1 VIAGSES
8 DDERAEGDGM
18 DITVGKVTEP
28 QGGAGAGTPAGAV
41 TGLVVAV
48 RSPRR
53 GTAGAAPASGDRRRE
68 KGRPDP
74 ARSIVLTILLDDTAA
89 LPFRILAGTTRMV
102 LRLQP
107 RSR

>member
-1 VIAGSES
+1 
-8 DDERAEGDGM
+8 M

-28 QGGAGAGTPAGAV
+28 QGGAGAAAPSGAV

-53 GTAGAAPASGDRRRE
+53 SAPAAPPVSGERRRE

-74 ARSIVLTILLDDTAA
+74 ARSIVLTILLDDAAA
-89 LPFRILAGTTRMV
+89 LPFRIIAGTTRMI
-102 LRLQP
+102 LRQQP